1 MAVATGYRGG
11 PSEKG
16 VSLSGFPSAVPL
28 SVDSPAWD
36 QVVPCRPLRNG
47 RPQLWDGERN
57 GRNEKGGSV
66 RADALA
72 PKALFDSAVHY
83 EIPVFQRPYVWSEE
97 DQWAPLW
104 EDVQRVAG
112 KVIAAGEDPDAL
124 ETVGGHFLG
133 AIVFKSKPPVS
144 GDVTRHAVID
154 GQQRTTTLQLLL
166 DAAQAIFESLGYED
180 EAEALEELTVNSA
193 KRFRGKPAQFKLWP
207 SRSDR
212 EAFAAVMGG
221 EDTAAFGDHRI
232 VEAHRF
238 FQHEIRTWI
247 TADEEETTAVVG
259 TRLQRVQALTDV
271 LQSRLYVVAI
281 NLSGHDDD
289 QLIFETLND
298 RGTPLLKADLIK
310 NWIFQQGERVHAD
323 IDSWPDKFWSEF
335 DDDWWRE
342 EVAQGRHLRSR
353 IDTFLQYWLTM
364 RTREEVLTD
373 DTFRRFTEHA
383 AALMVTA
390 DAAEALLTEL
400 LRDAEKYRTL
410 AQMPPTTAAGRFHRR
425 VIQEFELAA
434 TTPLLMWIIS
444 DNHHI
449 PEEQVETALSAL
461 ESWVIRRTLLRY
473 TMKDV
478 NRMMVS
484 MLSLLDAAPA
494 DTVGAEVGRY
504 LAAQTADAR
513 LWPTDDEVVER
524 IPDLRMYANL
534 RQSRLRVVLE
544 AVEQLL
550 RTERHEKV
558 SIDDPLQIEHVMPQ
572 GWRKHWDDHP
582 PLDDKAAQARDRLV
596 NTLGN
601 LTLVTQKL
609 NGSLSHRPWTD
620 TEAEQVAPTGKD
632 AGRGKRSLLNKF
644 SVLVLNKEIIDDHPE
659 TWTNADISKRS
670 MHLAEKICQV
680 WPGPERFVGT
690 TAG

>member
-1 MAVATGYRGG
+1 M
-11 PSEKG
+11 
-16 VSLSGFPSAVPL
+16 
-28 SVDSPAWD
+28 
-36 QVVPCRPLRNG
+36 
-47 RPQLWDGERN
+47 
-57 GRNEKGGSV
+57 

-83 EIPVFQRPYVWSEE
+83 EIPVFQRPYVWSED

-104 EDVQRVAG
+104 DDVQHVAQ
-112 KVIAAGEDPDAL
+112 KVIAAGEDLDAL
-124 ETVGGHFLG
+124 EAAGGHFLG

-166 DAAQAIFESLGYED
+166 DAAQTVFEASGYED
-180 EAEALEELTVNSA
+180 QAEALEELTVNSA
-193 KRFRGKPAQFKLWP
+193 KRFRDKPAQFKLWP
-207 SRSDR
+207 ARSDR
-212 EAFAAVMGG
+212 DAFAAVMSS
-221 EDTAAFGDHRI
+221 GDIAEFDEHRV

-238 FQHEIRTWI
+238 FQKEIRAWI
-247 TADEEETTAVVG
+247 SNEHADATSSVSE
-259 TRLQRVQALTDV
+259 RQRVEALTDV
-271 LQSRLYVVAI
+271 LQSRLFVVAI

-323 IDSWPDKFWSEF
+323 IESWPDKFWSEF
-335 DDDWWRE
+335 DDEWWRE
-342 EVAQGRHLRSR
+342 EVSQGRHLRSR

-364 RTREEVLTD
+364 RTRDEVVSD
-373 DTFRRFTEHA
+373 ETFRRFTEYA
-383 AALMVTA
+383 AALMNTA
-390 DAAEALLTEL
+390 KAAEDLLTEL

-410 AQMPPTTAAGRFHRR
+410 AQATPNTAAGRFHRR
-425 VIQEFELAA
+425 VVQEFELAA

-444 DNHHI
+444 DTSGL
-449 PEEQVETALSAL
+449 PEDQVEKTLTAL
-461 ESWVIRRTLLRY
+461 ESWVVRRTLLRY

-484 MLSLLDAAPA
+484 ILSMLDDVPV
-494 DTVGAEVGRY
+494 DNVGNMVGGY
-504 LAAQTADAR
+504 LAIQTADAR
-513 LWPTDDEVVER
+513 LWPTDDELIER
-524 IPDLRMYANL
+524 IPELRMYANI

-572 GWRKHWDDHP
+572 GWRKHWDSQP
-582 PLDDKAAQARDRLV
+582 PLDDKAAQVRDRLI

-620 TEAEQVAPTGKD
+620 SHAQTVAATGKD
-632 AGRGKRSLLNKF
+632 AGQGKRSLLNKF
-644 SVLVLNKEIIDDHPE
+644 SVLVLNKEIIDDHNE
-659 TWTNADISKRS
+659 AWTDEDITKRS
-670 MHLAEKICQV
+670 IHLAEKICQV
-680 WPGPERFVGT
+680 WPGPERFMSPALT
-690 TAG
+690 